1 MSKSVFAILFKCFE
15 NQGEG
20 YNIDRTDATPKEF
33 LAMVFFG
40 AEIFGIADTFNI
52 QSGIH
57 INMVKITSKNPDKE
71 VFLAKE
77 QAL

>member
-20 YNIDRTDATPKEF
+20 YNIDRTDATPKK
-33 LAMVFFG
+33 LVVKNFFG

-52 QSGIH
+52 QSGIR
-57 INMVKITSKNPDKE
+57 INMVKLTSKNPNKE

-77 QAL
+77 QVL